1 MIRWLKVVLI
11 YGLAC
16 FLFLLLNDYGVT
28 LYKQRYGGFTA
39 RGVVSGSIVWLV
51 FYTLIVFSTV
61 IALLPR
67 WKIKV
72 LLNAAM
78 VALILYWL
86 LPEHPV
92 RAGFFSCLAGG
103 VTLLAIGLEQVF
115 ARPRSSAARQNID
128 VAGQVNT

>member
-11 YGLAC
+11 YGLAG

-39 RGVVSGSIVWLV
+39 RGVAAGSIVWLV

-67 WKIKV
+67 WKLKV

-86 LPEHPV
+86 LPDHPV

-115 ARPRSSAARQNID
+115 ARRRPSVVRQNVD
-128 VAGQVNT
+128 VSGQVNT